1 MAQPAMCS
9 ATILRARGCA
19 PVSSETDAT
28 LSQLS
33 VAADSFGRRKR
44 NAAPPIDA
52 KTPARIP
59 SGKSLRKERRDLSW
73 SMDVVSFI
81 VNVLTCEPGI
91 LFLIGDRINKI
102 YRIYKIPPQIL
113 PRVAFRLETR
123 QNNLRI
129 AESSRVSHLIRLEV
143 KTMSSDKDPA
153 NPTRGSLRL
162 APTAADVEIEKA
174 KLPRQFVNFTFY
186 RARPEWRLL
195 SAGDKQRCR
204 EEFVKTVDEFRSSLL
219 IHSYSTIGLR
229 TNVDFM
235 IWRIGYELDPIQ
247 EMTARLNKTE
257 MAKYIEP
264 SVSFLS
270 MTKRSMY
277 IDKDNP
283 EHDEDRLHI
292 IPGKSQYLFVYPF
305 VKTREWYS
313 RSAEQRQEMMEE
325 HIRIGMKYR
334 SVKLHTT
341 YSFGLDDQEF
351 VVAFETDYPSDF
363 LDLVQELRETK
374 ASSYTLRDT
383 PMFTCRQRTLS
394 ECLESLG

>member
-1 MAQPAMCS
+1 
-9 ATILRARGCA
+9 
-19 PVSSETDAT
+19 
-28 LSQLS
+28 
-33 VAADSFGRRKR
+33 
-44 NAAPPIDA
+44 
-52 KTPARIP
+52 
-59 SGKSLRKERRDLSW
+59 
-73 SMDVVSFI
+73 
-81 VNVLTCEPGI
+81 
-91 LFLIGDRINKI
+91 
-102 YRIYKIPPQIL
+102 
-113 PRVAFRLETR
+113 
-123 QNNLRI
+123 
-129 AESSRVSHLIRLEV
+129 
-143 KTMSSDKDPA
+143 MSSDQESNSA
-153 NPTRGSLRL
+153 TRGSLRL
-162 APTAADVEIEKA
+162 APAYAEIEKERA

-186 RARPEWRLL
+186 HGRPEWRLL
-195 SAGDKQRCR
+195 SNDDKQRCR
-204 EEFVKTVDEFRSSLL
+204 EEFVKTVDDFRSSLL

-235 IWRIGYELDPIQ
+235 IWRIGYELEPIQ

-264 SVSFLS
+264 SQSFLS

-283 EHDEDRLHI
+283 EHVEDRLHI
-292 IPGKSQYLFVYPF
+292 VPGKSQYLFVYPF

-313 RSAEQRQEMMEE
+313 RPAEQRQEMMDE

-351 VVAFETDYPSDF
+351 VVAFETDFPSDF

-383 PMFTCRQRTLS
+383 PMFTCRQRSLS
-394 ECLESLG
+394 ECLEALG